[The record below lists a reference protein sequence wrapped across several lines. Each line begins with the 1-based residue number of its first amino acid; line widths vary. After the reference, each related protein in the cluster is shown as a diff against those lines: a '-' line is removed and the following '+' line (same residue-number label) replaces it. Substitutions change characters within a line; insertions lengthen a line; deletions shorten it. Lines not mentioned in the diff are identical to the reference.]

1 MRTKKMTP
9 QEIAAKARELQAE
22 VKQTGTP
29 LSAAGGLKLLNQT
42 KRIVNDMLVLIRELA
57 EAK

>member
-1 MRTKKMTP
+1 MTP
-9 QEIAAKARELQAE
+9 AEIAAKARELQAE

>member
-1 MRTKKMTP
+1 MKKMTP
-9 QEIAAKARELQAE
+9 AEIAVKARELQAE
-22 VKQTGTP
+22 VKATGTP

-57 EAK
+57 ESK

>member
-1 MRTKKMTP
+1 MKKMTRE
-9 QEIAAKARELQAE
+9 EIAAKARELQAE
-22 VKQTGTP
+22 VNATGTP
-29 LSAAGGLKLLNQT
+29 MSTAGGLKLLKQT